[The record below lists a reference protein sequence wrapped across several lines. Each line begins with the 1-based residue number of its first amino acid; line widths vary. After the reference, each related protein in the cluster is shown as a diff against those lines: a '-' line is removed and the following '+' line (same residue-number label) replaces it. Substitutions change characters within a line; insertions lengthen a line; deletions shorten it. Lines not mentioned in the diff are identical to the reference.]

1 MTTIGAR
8 LTVAAVVDRRAA
20 QYVQSMSE
28 RTRCGRPNCAELQD
42 PTATIADQAYALDV
56 ESNLAFNNASFTRLR
71 EVTLRWP
78 LRNSGAQQRTFGT
91 AAVVVSGRDLAL
103 WTHWKGLDPEININ
117 VRSVG
122 TQSDGGGVPLPRR
135 LTIGVELG
143 AGAQ

>member
-1 MTTIGAR
+1 M
-8 LTVAAVVDRRAA
+8 
-20 QYVQSMSE
+20 
-28 RTRCGRPNCAELQD
+28 
-42 PTATIADQAYALDV
+42 
-56 ESNLAFNNASFTRLR
+56 
-71 EVTLRWP
+71 
-78 LRNSGAQQRTFGT
+78 
-91 AAVVVSGRDLAL
+91 VVSGRDLAL